1 MEKLAIFG
9 IITFAVSIGLLSLSF
24 LSYTVRKSFEREYE
38 NNLVSY
44 AREKELLEAIKNSRI
59 WTVALFWFGFGMF
72 HMWLCW
78 VLFLRYVVHI
88 LPIS

>member
-9 IITFAVSIGLLSLSF
+9 IITFAVSIGLLSLS
-24 LSYTVRKSFEREYE
+24 LLAYSARKSFEREYD
-38 NNLVSY
+38 NSLVSY
-44 AREKELLEAIKNSRI
+44 AREKELLEAIKTSRI